1 MEFMI
6 FGTILLVMFIL
17 IVLLISG
24 YLHYFV
30 PIFNLKL
37 VLIISLIGVVY
48 CLFTRN
54 YPVIWMILFLAAISS
69 LAIVFARYIRN
80 TNNKMDD
87 QI

>member
-6 FGTILLVMFIL
+6 FGTIQLVMFIL

-37 VLIISLIGVVY
+37 GLIGVFY

-54 YPVIWMILFLAAISS
+54 YPVIWVILFIAAISS